1 MENKLNVGIDFINTI
16 PEQILYSIVD
26 IYSPDTLQT
35 GEIELVVL
43 YGENILKFKN
53 SVESIGAKFEDLG
66 YGFGILTIKIANLN
80 KINQLEGLQYIELPK
95 VLYTSAYES
104 NRASCV
110 PAVWS
115 NYDLTGEG
123 VLVGFLD
130 TGIDFTHNSFKNANG
145 DTRIEY
151 IYDLETKQV
160 YDKAKINEA
169 LKSEDPYSIVPV
181 QDLSGHGTHVA
192 GIACAGGNK
201 NYDNYGVAYNSSIAM
216 VKITGENSLSSALST
231 QLMRGLK
238 FLIDKSN
245 ELDKPLVVNISL
257 STNDG
262 SHNGSSLLEKYIQ
275 TFTQLQRAVIIVAAG
290 NEGNAAHHVGGKIKK
305 EGEVMDLNI
314 ASGER
319 GIVLDLYKP
328 VLVDLSIEIISP
340 TGISTGQ
347 IVLTESYKERFI
359 GKEKIVVYSTG
370 PKPFDIQGQT
380 TISILPLGDTITPG
394 EWRISLNK
402 LNDYEGYFDV
412 WLPIAEGLNVK
423 TKFLQPDVYNTLGI
437 PATVPGVISVG
448 SYNYL
453 NNNLSSFSGRGVVR
467 SEWQIKP
474 DLVAPGENILSTV
487 EEQGFDTKSGT
498 SMAAPQVAGICALL
512 FEWGI
517 VKRNDP
523 FLYGERIK
531 YYLIKGSKRTFFGEA
546 YPNPDI
552 GYGFVCLDRTMELLT
567 NRR

>member
-1 MENKLNVGIDFINTI
+1 MENNPIIGIDFINTI

-26 IYSPDTLQT
+26 IYSPETLKS

-43 YGENILKFKN
+43 YGDNKLKFKN
-53 SVESIGAKFEDLG
+53 SVEQIGARFEDLG
-66 YGFGILTIKIANLN
+66 YGFGILIIKISDLN
-80 KINQLEGLQYIELPK
+80 RINELEGLQYIELPK

-104 NRASCV
+104 NKASCV
-110 PAVWS
+110 PSVWS
-115 NYDLTGEG
+115 NYGLTGTG

-130 TGIDFTHNSFKNANG
+130 TGIDFTHNAFKDVSGN
-145 DTRIEY
+145 TRIEY
-151 IYDLETKQV
+151 IYDLDNGVV
-160 YDKAKINEA
+160 YDKEKINEA
-169 LKSEDPYSIVPV
+169 LKSQDPYSVVQV

-192 GIACAGGNK
+192 GIACAGGNV

-216 VKITGENSLSSALST
+216 VKITSEKSLSSALST

-275 TFTQLQRAVIIVAAG
+275 TFTQLQKAVIIVAAG
-290 NEGNAAHHVGGKIKK
+290 NEGNTANHVGGKIRKD
-305 EGEVMDLNI
+305 EVMDLNI
-314 ASGER
+314 ANGER

-328 VLVDLSIEIISP
+328 VLVDLTVEIVSP

-347 IVLTESYKERFI
+347 ITLSEAYKERFI

-394 EWRISLNK
+394 EWKIALKK

-412 WLPIAEGLNVK
+412 WLPISEGLNAK

-437 PATVPGVISVG
+437 PATVAGVISVG

-467 SEWQIKP
+467 PEWLIKP

-552 GYGFVCLDRTMELLT
+552 GYGFVCLDRTMDLLT